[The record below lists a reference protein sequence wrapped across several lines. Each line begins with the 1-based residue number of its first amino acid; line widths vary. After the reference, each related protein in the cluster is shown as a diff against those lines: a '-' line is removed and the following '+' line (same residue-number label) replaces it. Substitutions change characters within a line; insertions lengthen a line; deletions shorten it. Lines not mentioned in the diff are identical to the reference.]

1 MKIGLALSGGGTKGA
16 AHIGVL
22 KALEEEGIEISYIS
36 GTSSGSIIAALYAA
50 SYTPDEINMIFSS
63 YCKYIG
69 KVDKKIPFKFIKSIF
84 TGKLYVVGFS
94 NGNNLENL
102 MYKYLLRKGV
112 EDILDTKIPIA
123 IPVVDIKREK
133 TVYYLNKKIKDN
145 NNIKNNEE
153 LRYKGKLSSIVRASA
168 SFPALFEP
176 KIYDGGILID
186 GGVSTNTPVR
196 ILKNMGADAVIS
208 VSFDNNE
215 DINCNNY
222 NIASITLKAFEIMG
236 QNINL
241 DEINLA
247 DINIIPKM
255 KNGFLLDCSKIS
267 MYVNAGYIATK
278 NSINEIKEKLNLISF

>member
-1 MKIGLALSGGGTKGA
+1 MKIGLALSGGGAKGA

-50 SYTPDEINMIFSS
+50 SYTPNEINMIFSS

-69 KVDKKIPFKFIKSIF
+69 KVDKKIPFKFLKSIF
-84 TGKLYVVGFS
+84 TGKLYIVGFS
-94 NGNNLENL
+94 KGNNLEYL
-102 MYKYLLRKGV
+102 MYNYLLKKGV
-112 EDILDTKIPIA
+112 EDIIDAKIPIA
-123 IPVVDIKREK
+123 IPVVDIKKEK
-133 TVYYLNKKIKDN
+133 TIYYLNKKIENKK
-145 NNIKNNEE
+145 IKKNEE

-186 GGVSTNTPVR
+186 GGVSTNTPVS
-196 ILKNMGADAVIS
+196 ILKNMGADIVIS
-208 VSFDNNE
+208 VTFDNQE
-215 DINCNNY
+215 DIDYSNY

-236 QNINL
+236 QNINE
-241 DEINLA
+241 DEVSIS
-247 DINIIPKM
+247 DINITPKM
-255 KNGFLLDCSKIS
+255 QNSFLLDCSKTA

-278 NSINEIKEKLNLISF
+278 KSINKIKEKLNQK